1 MNKLEKKLLQWRDNP
16 LKFVKECLKAE
27 YMAPWQIEALKEMAT
42 GDRLSIRSGHGV
54 GKSTFLSWLILWWLT
69 TRDNAKIPCVAPTQH
84 QLDDV
89 LWTECR
95 MWHRRM
101 EPAFKNQLD
110 FSSDRIFV
118 VKKPKES
125 FAAAR
130 TARREN
136 PEALQ
141 GFHSGNLLFL
151 FDEASG
157 IDDLIFETG
166 RGALSTPGSKVVMTG
181 NPTRLEGY
189 FFDSHHRNRSRWKTM
204 RVNFEDVAEAP
215 YTDLRFAREIEDEF
229 GRDSNVFRVRVLGDF
244 PTQEEDSVI
253 PLDLIEAAVTRD
265 IRGTGQMI
273 WGVDVARFGDD
284 RSTLCKRRGNKVVGK
299 IKWWSGKDNMQLA
312 GLISKE
318 YEDAKPEERP
328 EWIMVDVI
336 GYGAGVVDRLRE
348 TGLPARGINVAESAY
363 VDEKYMRLRD
373 ELWFRGRDFFEAR
386 DCSFPDDQ
394 LSIGELST
402 VLYDITSTGK
412 FKVESKEERKKRL
425 TGRVTG
431 RGSPDLADAF
441 IMTFAAPS
449 RPRFSRKSAKDPNA
463 NLKVRAWV

>member
-1 MNKLEKKLLQWRDNP
+1 
-16 LKFVKECLKAE
+16 
-27 YMAPWQIEALKEMAT
+27 
-42 GDRLSIRSGHGV
+42 
-54 GKSTFLSWLILWWLT
+54 
-69 TRDNAKIPCVAPTQH
+69 
-84 QLDDV
+84 
-89 LWTECR
+89 
-95 MWHRRM
+95 M
-101 EPAFKNQLD
+101 EPAFRDQID
-110 FSSDRIFV
+110 FSTDRIFV
-118 VKKPKES
+118 LQKPKES

-157 IDDLIFETG
+157 IDDLIFEVG

-181 NPTRLEGY
+181 NPTRLEG
-189 FFDSHHRNRSRWKTM
+189 FFYDSHHRNRSRWKTM
-204 RVNFEDVAEAP
+204 RVNFEDVEVAP
-215 YTDLRFAREIEDEF
+215 YADSKFADEIEDEF

-253 PLDLIEAAVTRD
+253 PLDLIEAAVSRD

-284 RSTLCKRRGNKVVGK
+284 RSTLCKRRGNKVIGK
-299 IKWWSGKDNMQLA
+299 IVWWSGKDNMQLA
-312 GLISKE
+312 GLIAKE
-318 YEDAKPEERP
+318 WEDEKPENRP

-348 TGLPARGINVAESAY
+348 QGLPARGINVAESAY
-363 VDEKYMRLRD
+363 VDDKYMRLRD
-373 ELWFRGRDFFEAR
+373 ELWFRGRDFFEMR

-394 LSIGELST
+394 LAIGELST

-441 IMTFAAPS
+441 ILTFAAPS
-449 RPRFSRKSAKDPNA
+449 RPRFSRKPAKDPFA
-463 NLKVRAWV
+463 DLKVRPWV